1 MDSGSVKDELIRRK
15 AKKQEEEKEKK
26 KMNKQIIVGS
36 REGLIR

>member
-1 MDSGSVKDELIRRK
+1 MDSGSVKNELIRRK